1 MANSYL
7 LAVTPFLIAEHRYTC
22 SLDRPKL
29 QFKGGGTYTM
39 DVNKGHHIINVTPI
53 KANTPTP
60 HKELLLHKREPYDP
74 PTFHNH
80 STLTQNTNRPNTK
93 TPTAFIYH
101 LRFACASEA
110 VLKRTQRQVNGMEV
124 QMGSWDRLK
133 EHLPCDACLAGKM
146 RKTRKAQSSAFTP
159 IKNLALSWT
168 PQTAD
173 KMIIPNKNISTDWGI
188 ISKTLK
194 PGQNTVFAL
203 YLDLNTGWIAV
214 YPKISRGLAGETLLE
229 YCQAFGLPETILHD
243 NAAEYLNGDLPTSAK
258 RKEFNKYTAPHIT
271 PTRTQ
276 QSITWT

>member
-1 MANSYL
+1 MLPSEFDFAWTNKTPCLHTIEGCFQGGRTTKDTEIGEMHALITLDSGEVRRVIIPQAIALPPGMANSYL

-29 QFKGGGTYTM
+29 KFKGGGTYTM

-110 VLKRTQRQVNGMEV
+110 VLKRTQRQV
-124 QMGSWDRLK
+124 
-133 EHLPCDACLAGKM
+133 
-146 RKTRKAQSSAFTP
+146 
-159 IKNLALSWT
+159 I
-168 PQTAD
+168 
-173 KMIIPNKNISTDWGI
+173 
-188 ISKTLK
+188 
-194 PGQNTVFAL
+194 
-203 YLDLNTGWIAV
+203 
-214 YPKISRGLAGETLLE
+214 
-229 YCQAFGLPETILHD
+229 
-243 NAAEYLNGDLPTSAK
+243 
-258 RKEFNKYTAPHIT
+258 
-271 PTRTQ
+271 
-276 QSITWT
+276 